1 MTWRWWVKRPA
12 WISLVLETER
22 RSIMAGKRKS
32 PGKLLALMAA
42 SAALAGTA
50 AAEFTGNAGVLPPGT
65 ELGEEAFDQPRE
77 IFRSESSGGRKPYQ
91 VILGDVAFSS
101 PLILGGPARRA
112 GISCNTCHINGTTN
126 PRLYIPG
133 LSTQSGNFDTTGHL
147 FNPKTDNGVLD
158 PLTIPSLRGAHLL
171 APYGHDGRTLS
182 LHDFVR
188 NVIVNEFAGAEPP
201 VEVLDAIVA
210 YIEDIDFV
218 ANRRLG
224 PIGKITG
231 PMSEA
236 ERHGEALFYQPFAH
250 NPNLSCAGCHE
261 PLGAFVDHRQHD
273 VGSGGLFKT
282 PTLLNANFNAPY
294 FHDGRYTNYAQVVGH
309 FDRIFYL
316 GLSDQ
321 DRRDLVAYLEA
332 IGDGE
337 QALLADSIET
347 RVKEISDFLSVLD
360 TALPEHNVGIA
371 GMTLDTV
378 DRELRDLTEQFPER
392 KDSTLAAGVEE
403 RMRARGVLKY
413 LVLSVHQIG
422 GAVRSNRFEEATEA
436 LSRSRAMLTAA
447 VPVLRASEPWSLFD
461 RQIHD
466 AHFAAVRH
474 LYRSGTDPTLAPRR
488 HVDSD

>member
-1 MTWRWWVKRPA
+1 
-12 WISLVLETER
+12 
-22 RSIMAGKRKS
+22 
-32 PGKLLALMAA
+32 
-42 SAALAGTA
+42 
-50 AAEFTGNAGVLPPGT
+50 
-65 ELGEEAFDQPRE
+65 
-77 IFRSESSGGRKPYQ
+77 
-91 VILGDVAFSS
+91 
-101 PLILGGPARRA
+101 
-112 GISCNTCHINGTTN
+112 
-126 PRLYIPG
+126 
-133 LSTQSGNFDTTGHL
+133 
-147 FNPKTDNGVLD
+147 
-158 PLTIPSLRGAHLL
+158 
-171 APYGHDGRTLS
+171 
-182 LHDFVR
+182 
-188 NVIVNEFAGAEPP
+188 
-201 VEVLDAIVA
+201 
-210 YIEDIDFV
+210 
-218 ANRRLG
+218 
-224 PIGKITG
+224 
-231 PMSEA
+231 MSEA

-337 QALLADSIET
+337 QALLADGIET